1 MTIAPAVT
9 DEAAAGAGGA
19 VASHEEPTVPA
30 DGAVTGAADGDVAGA
45 LAAAPAATPATD
57 DPAHDCAGVGI
68 VAVVG
73 GGGVAG
79 AGVEVA
85 GAGVEVAGAG
95 VEVAGAG
102 VEVAGAGVAGGLAV
116 VVEPAIGGGL
126 LLAGVVLPPD
136 AGGVTA
142 VADESVAVVPLASV
156 GVVTDPFEAADV
168 AVIVPTAAVADP
180 ANHTPASRTRTAVSR
195 WTRRCPDRPVRLS
208 RAGGRMRSSVIVYP
222 NLTVRVTMCRWPAPS
237 SAAKRRRSARA
248 LMPSSR
254 SPKRSLIRLC
264 GWVICD
270 SVSWNV
276 ATRVSRWP

>member
-45 LAAAPAATPATD
+45 LAAAPAATPTTD

-79 AGVEVA
+79 AGVEDA
-85 GAGVEVAGAG
+85 GAGVEL
-95 VEVAGAG
+95 
-102 VEVAGAGVAGGLAV
+102 AGAGVAGGLAV
-116 VVEPAIGGGL
+116 VVEPATGGGL